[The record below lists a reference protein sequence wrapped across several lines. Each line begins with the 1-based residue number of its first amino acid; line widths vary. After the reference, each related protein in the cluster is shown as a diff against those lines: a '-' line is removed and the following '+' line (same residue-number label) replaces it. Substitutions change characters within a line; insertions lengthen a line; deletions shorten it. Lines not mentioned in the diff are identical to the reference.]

1 MRFLTAGES
10 HGPRLTSIIE
20 GFPAWVPLSANDVN
34 GLLAKRQLGY
44 GRGRRQQI
52 ERDEVSFLGGVR
64 AGFTTGAPIAL
75 SIENRDHAHWLDV
88 MAPEAGGTP
97 RRKAVT
103 AARPGHAD
111 LSGGLKYGHKDLRDV
126 LERASARET
135 ASRVAVGAVCL
146 RLLSELAVR
155 GVGHVINL
163 GGIASRTKFDW
174 NELDL
179 IEASDVRCLDEDAG
193 AAMRARV
200 DTAREAGDTL
210 GGIVE
215 VRFAG
220 LAPGLGSY
228 VHWDRKLDGRLAGAL
243 MSIQSVKGV
252 ELGSGFEN
260 ALQPGSLVHD
270 PIEYALDRNWPY
282 SRSSNRAG
290 GLEGGMTTGEEVIA
304 RVAFKPIATL
314 MTPLTSVDVVTHEAA
329 LGARERSDTTAV
341 PAGSVIAMCVVATV
355 LAEAYLERFGGDT
368 LDELRERV
376 QAFQRFAQAY

>member
-88 MAPEAGGTP
+88 MAPEAGETP

-270 PIEYALDRNWPY
+270 PIEYAPDRNWPY

-341 PAGSVIAMCVVATV
+341 PAGSVIAMCVAATV